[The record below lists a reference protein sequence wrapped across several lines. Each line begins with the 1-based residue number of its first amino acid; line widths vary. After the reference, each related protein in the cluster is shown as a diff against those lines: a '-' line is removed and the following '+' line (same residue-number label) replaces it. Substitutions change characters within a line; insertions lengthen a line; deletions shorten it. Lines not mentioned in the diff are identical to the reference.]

1 MLRKLVFALSLA
13 GAVGL
18 AAGCKDDQTTSTSG
32 PDPKNM
38 YKSQNQYKQGGGAGT
53 NAATTTTP

>member
-18 AAGCKDDQTTSTSG
+18 AAGCKDDQTTSASG
-32 PDPKNM
+32 SNTKNM
-38 YKSQNQYKQGGGAGT
+38 YKSQDQYKQGGGTG
-53 NAATTTTP
+53 AATGTQ